1 MLKRFIGDRRG
12 NFAVIGAVAML
23 PLMLAVGVAVDVGM
37 AVNLQTRM
45 QHATDSAA
53 LALAREK
60 NQPTPA
66 QAKEMA
72 GRMLDAN
79 FAGKYSNL
87 TVSRNGAEWEVRA
100 EVASKTSFMKL
111 AGYDRIPLTVVSR
124 AAHST
129 MSYEIALVLD
139 TTGSMEGEK
148 IANLKKA
155 AKEMITTMTRDLE
168 EKERVKFALVP
179 FSTFVNVGPQ
189 HAPTVYRAGNNGA
202 VKQENDG
209 APWLDLEGRSTANGA
224 EIVKGVSRF
233 MLFYNLGQQWEG
245 CVETRQPTASRKY
258 DTQDLPA
265 NPSDPRSLFVPAF
278 HVDDYDTDSP
288 SYKGNDYLD
297 DTPSWPSSVPAGLRS
312 KLNKYGIPVNA
323 NGTMAN
329 GNWYTPPSMDFGPTG
344 IYGSSYRER
353 KGPNFFCDSD
363 PIVPLTTDYA
373 KVRAAIDAIR
383 PLGNTNTF
391 EGVMWGWRV
400 LSPGAPFTEGRPKDA
415 FNNEKVLILLSDGN
429 NTWNK
434 LPGNSFKSNYSSFGF
449 LSQGRLVPA
458 SSSETTITK
467 KMDEKTLE
475 ACNNA
480 KADGIVIYTIR
491 LELKDAGSSQLLRA
505 CASSEDHYFDVPD
518 SDALQET
525 FDEIRYRINRIRLTH

>member
-1 MLKRFIGDRRG
+1 MTNRFVHDRRG
-12 NFAVIGAVAML
+12 NFAVIGALAMM
-23 PLMLAVGVAVDVGM
+23 PLMLAVGLAVDIGA

-45 QHATDSAA
+45 QSATDSAA

-60 NQPTPA
+60 TRPTIE
-66 QAKEMA
+66 QAKAMA
-72 GRMLDAN
+72 AKMLNGN
-79 FAGKYSNL
+79 FRGLYSNL
-87 TVSRNGAEWEVRA
+87 QVARNGAEWEVTA
-100 EVASKTSFMKL
+100 DVASKNTFMHL
-111 AGYDRIPLTVVSR
+111 IGMDRIPLKVSSR

-139 TTGSMEGEK
+139 TTGSMEGDK

-155 AKEMITTMTRDLE
+155 AKDMITTMTKDLE

-179 FSTFVNVGPQ
+179 FSTFVNVGPKFG
-189 HAPTVYRAGNNGA
+189 PTLTRSGNNPVSQSG
-202 VKQENDG
+202 G
-209 APWLDLEGRSTANGA
+209 APWLDLNGATTATGA

-233 MLFYNLGQQWEG
+233 RIFHNLGQSWEG
-245 CVETRQPTASRKY
+245 CVETRQPSSSRKY
-258 DTQDLPA
+258 DVEDLPA
-265 NPSDPRSLFVPAF
+265 TSGDPRSLFVPAF
-278 HVDDYDTDSP
+278 HFDDVDGDNK
-288 SYKGNDYLD
+288 SYKGNDYLKD
-297 DTPSWPSSVPAGLRS
+297 APSWPTSIPSAHRKL
-312 KLNKYGIPVNA
+312 LNKYGLPVNS
-323 NGTMAN
+323 NGTLAS
-329 GNWYTPPSMDFGPTG
+329 GNWHTPPGMDFSATA
-344 IYGSSYRER
+344 IYGSGYREN

-373 KVRAAIDAIR
+373 KVRAAVDAIK

-400 LSPGAPFTEGRPKDA
+400 LSPGEPFAEGRPKDA

-434 LPGNSFKSNYSSFGF
+434 LSGNSFKSNYSSFGF
-449 LSQGRLVPA
+449 LSQGRLVSA
-458 SSSETTITK
+458 SSSDAAITK

-475 ACNNA
+475 GCTNA

-491 LELKDAGSSQLLRA
+491 LELNDAGSSELLKK